1 MDMNTRLHKED
12 IKLICFD
19 LNKTLIK
26 DNTWYNLNIAM
37 GMTEEEDQS
46 IMSFAEKGFI
56 TYEQAQQI
64 IEEIYKRNGKATH
77 ENIMQVVLEYTYT
90 AGAEETVK
98 YLKEKGYEIAL
109 ISGSMNLVVEHIAAE
124 LDIALHGANNIFS
137 FNKDNYLENIAVV
150 GEDEIVKLDLL
161 RTFARKLKI
170 NLDQCACVGDGDND
184 SIMFRETGRGITFTG
199 SKIERLAWKTIDS
212 LTDLKTV
219 F

>member
-1 MDMNTRLHKED
+1 MNTKLHKED

-64 IEEIYKRNGKATH
+64 IEEIYKRSGEATY
-77 ENIMQVVLEYTYT
+77 ENIMRVVLEYSYNP
-90 AGAEETVK
+90 GALEVVE
-98 YLKEKGYEIAL
+98 YLKEKGYELAL
-109 ISGSMNLVVEHIAAE
+109 ISGSMNLIVEHIASE
-124 LDIALHGANNIFS
+124 LDIEMYGANNIFS
-137 FNKDNYLENIAVV
+137 FNKDNYLENIAVI
-150 GEDEIVKLDLL
+150 GEDETVKLDLL
-161 RTFARKLKI
+161 RGFARKLKL
-170 NLDQCACVGDGDND
+170 NLNQCACIGDGDND
-184 SIMFRETGRGITFTG
+184 SIMFRQTGRGVTFKG
-199 SKIERLAWKTIDS
+199 SKIENLAWRTINQLS
-212 LTDLKTV
+212 DLREI